1 MVKNPIF
8 NVLRLDH
15 RDETCL
21 MERHGSIGYSGKCK
35 DVTGKQGVRVTR
47 LNVGLVSR

>member
-1 MVKNPIF
+1 M

-15 RDETCL
+15 RDKTGP
-21 MERHGSIGYSGKCK
+21 MEKNMSIGYHGKCN

-47 LNVGLVSR
+47 LNVGSVSR